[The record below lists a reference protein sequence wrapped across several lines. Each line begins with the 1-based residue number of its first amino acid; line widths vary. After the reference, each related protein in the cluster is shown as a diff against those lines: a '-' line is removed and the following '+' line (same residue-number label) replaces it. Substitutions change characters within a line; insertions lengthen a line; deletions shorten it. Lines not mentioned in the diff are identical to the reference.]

1 MPYFRPRLVPSPLGS
16 LAPRFFFFF
25 SLSGRPERPR
35 TASCPG
41 CRQQRLEQLPG
52 NAPGAVEA
60 GGEGVGGEKRTEQG
74 RKRPRSRGLMLM
86 YGPACVLLPQS
97 SDSSEL
103 GVAPVVAAPPLKAD
117 AGTASPKPSAGTSGL
132 DDLDLLGKALLQ
144 QSLPPES
151 QQVRW

>member
-1 MPYFRPRLVPSPLGS
+1 
-16 LAPRFFFFF
+16 
-25 SLSGRPERPR
+25 
-35 TASCPG
+35 
-41 CRQQRLEQLPG
+41 
-52 NAPGAVEA
+52 
-60 GGEGVGGEKRTEQG
+60 
-74 RKRPRSRGLMLM
+74 MLM

>member
-1 MPYFRPRLVPSPLGS
+1 MPSPLGS
-16 LAPRFFFFF
+16 LAPRFCFFFP
-25 SLSGRPERPR
+25 SLAGLNDPAPHPAPAADSSGWNSFQVTRRELWKRV
-35 TASCPG
+35 G
-41 CRQQRLEQLPG
+41 KG
-52 NAPGAVEA
+52 WVEKK
-60 GGEGVGGEKRTEQG
+60 GTEQG
-74 RKRPRSRGLMLM
+74 RKRPKSRGLMLM
-86 YGPACVLLPQS
+86 YHPACVLLPQS